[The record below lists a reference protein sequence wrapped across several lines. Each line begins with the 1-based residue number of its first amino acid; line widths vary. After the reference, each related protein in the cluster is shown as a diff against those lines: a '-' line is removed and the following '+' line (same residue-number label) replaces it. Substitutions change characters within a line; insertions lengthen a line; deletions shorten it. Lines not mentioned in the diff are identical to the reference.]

1 MTPKEKAEDLFSTFC
16 IYPLLK
22 EQAIYLC
29 LKTVDE
35 IVQSQT
41 CCDDFECKHEGS
53 VILKWWGD
61 VKREIQ
67 KL

>member
-16 IYPLLK
+16 IYPLRK

-35 IVQSQT
+35 ILNSQK
-41 CCDDFECKHEGS
+41 CCNECKEEGS
-53 VILKWWGD
+53 IEMKYWNK

-67 KL
+67 EL

>member
-29 LKTVDE
+29 QKTVDE
-35 IVQSQT
+35 ILNSQK
-41 CCDDFECKHEGS
+41 CCNECKEEGS
-53 VILKWWGD
+53 IEMKYWNK